1 MAYTVVRTDNLTGIT
16 DGSKILSVK
25 FYKDAAPAAV
35 ENGTVCKITGVE
47 ATPDRQVFKVEAGA
61 DAAALASAKAV
72 LIAAPELIKDRKYNA
87 LDEYINGADEIV
99 RAYVLEA
106 GDEFSV
112 TAEGI
117 SGTVAAGA
125 TLAAGTDG
133 KLAAGEGF
141 LEVVKTETVG
151 SKKYY
156 VIRVS

>member
-72 LIAAPELIKDRKYNA
+72 LIAAPELI
-87 LDEYINGADEIV
+87 DEYINGADEIV

-117 SGTVAAGA
+117 SGTVVAGA

-141 LEVVKTETVG
+141 LEVIKTETVG